1 MTRPGADETSREQA
15 GGNDVTDM
23 EVPTVPSAR
32 FPDLADKVAVVTGAS
47 RGIGCGIAE
56 VLGEQTMR
64 LVLAARSAE
73 AGEAVARGL
82 RAAGVDCLW
91 VTADLATR
99 DGARE
104 VCEAALERFGRI
116 HLLVNNAARLA
127 SAPFLD
133 LDEDVYHESFERN
146 VRIVYGL
153 SLLVARHMAEAGG
166 GCIVHVSSVGGLR
179 AHRGLAGYDASQGA
193 VDALTRSMA
202 LDLAPYHIRV
212 NAVAPGAMQ
221 TRPVT
226 PERAERIREHSRLIP
241 LGRRGTPRDVGLGVA
256 YLASEAA
263 SYVTGQV
270 LYVDGGVTAQLTPPG
285 IFI

>member
-1 MTRPGADETSREQA
+1 
-15 GGNDVTDM
+15 VTDM
-23 EVPTVPSAR
+23 AVPAVPSAR
-32 FPDLADKVAVVTGAS
+32 FPDLADRVAVVTGAS
-47 RGIGCGIAE
+47 RGIGSSIAE
-56 VLGEQTMR
+56 VLGEQRMR

-73 AGEAVARGL
+73 AGEAVAREL
-82 RAAGVDCLW
+82 RAASVDCLW

-104 VCEAALERFGRI
+104 VYEAALKRFGRI

-153 SLLVARHMAEAGG
+153 SLLTARHMAEAGG

-179 AHRGLAGYDASQGA
+179 AHRGLAGYDASKGA
-193 VDALTRSMA
+193 IDALTRSMA
-202 LDLAPYHIRV
+202 LDLAPHHIRV
-212 NAVAPGAMQ
+212 NAVAPGAVQ
-221 TRPVT
+221 SRPVKADR
-226 PERAERIREHSRLIP
+226 PERVKEHSKLIP
-241 LGRRGTPRDVGLGVA
+241 LGRRGTPRDIGLAVA
-256 YLASEAA
+256 YLASDAA

-270 LYVDGGVTAQLTPPG
+270 LYVDGGVTAQLSPPG
-285 IFI
+285 MFI